1 MALKFCFIFQIVG
14 TFACKIFLLFYDVDQ
29 DHRPQPRR
37 ATAGK
42 KKKIWNCCVYIALW
56 RHMFIF
62 IILLLAAGLS
72 NDQIQFLCTL

>member
-42 KKKIWNCCVYIALW
+42 KKENLKLLCLYRLVTAHVYFYNTVARSW
-56 RHMFIF
+56 
-62 IILLLAAGLS
+62 
-72 NDQIQFLCTL
+72 T

>member
-1 MALKFCFIFQIVG
+1 MAWNFVLYSKLSVLLHAKFFFYSMTSTKIIVRSRDG
-14 TFACKIFLLFYDVDQ
+14 PL
-29 DHRPQPRR
+29 PE
-37 ATAGK
+37 K

-72 NDQIQFLCTL
+72 NDQIQFLRTL